1 MTNQAIIL
9 IQPEEPSKEKLL
21 VKKIKNKIFLHYQLS
36 YLSDNLFK
44 KVILVCSSSPSSFY
58 KSFFGEEY
66 LGMEMVYIDMDE
78 SSNQIDLLMA
88 AMEYVSELYAFVFD
102 AFRHFRINFSK
113 GDDFR
118 RMRDAK
124 ILLISSKASDIETEN
139 DQLFL
144 NEKGKIIDVKD
155 AHSIETDSFF
165 TNTWHVKKD
174 YFIEHY
180 KNSTSSIWD
189 IWKSKYKTTPLYS
202 LACRQYYLEIN
213 SLKDLEIAKYEF
225 TEYHYQ

>member
-1 MTNQAIIL
+1 MTNQAILL
-9 IQPEEPSKEKLL
+9 IQPEESSKEKLL

-44 KVILVCSSSPSSFY
+44 KVILVSSSSPISFY

-66 LGMEMVYIDMDE
+66 LGMEMIYINMEE
-78 SSNQIDLLMA
+78 SSSQVELLMA
-88 AMEYVSELYAFVFD
+88 AMEYAFVFD
-102 AFRHFRINFSK
+102 AFKYFRINFSK
-113 GDDFR
+113 ADDFR

-124 ILLISSKASDIETEN
+124 ILLISSKASDIEPEN

-144 NEKGKIIDVKD
+144 DEKGKIIDIKD
-155 AHSIETDSFF
+155 ARSLESDCIF
-165 TNTWHVKKD
+165 TNTWHIKKD

-189 IWKSKYKTTPLYS
+189 IWKNKYKTTPLYS
-202 LACRQYYLEIN
+202 LACRQYYIEIN

-225 TEYHYQ
+225 TEYYYQ